1 MKDFDRN
8 RVLTAPPTWIR
19 SDMTQQTQERTINS
33 LADISRAAGQARA
46 KQPRAV
52 GTARVSSKCEDGRI
66 GIDRLHQ
73 SGAMK
78 LLFPRGRAGVEAV
91 MVNTA
96 GGITGGDRFDISA
109 TAGAN
114 SLLTLTTQAAERAYR
129 AQPGETGEVL
139 THLTVEA
146 DARLNWLPQE
156 TILFQNSS
164 FRRHLNVDLATT
176 GRFLM
181 VEPLVFGRA
190 AMGEEVTKARFFDHV
205 EIRREDTLIY
215 IDAIHLTGDLTA
227 HLARPAVGSALD
239 APTGA
244 MANLICAAP
253 EAEGAVD
260 WIRTQFDETDL
271 VYGGASLLA
280 PDLLI
285 SRVLAEESFSLRKAL
300 LPILDRLTNN
310 GLPRCWRL

>member
-1 MKDFDRN
+1 MN
-8 RVLTAPPTWIR
+8 E
-19 SDMTQQTQERTINS
+19 QTQERTINS
-33 LADISRAAGQARA
+33 LADIGPTIT

-52 GTARVSSKCEDGRI
+52 GTARVSAKHEDGRI
-66 GIDRLHQ
+66 GIDQLHQ

-78 LLFPRGRAGVEAV
+78 LLFPRGRRGVEAV

-96 GGITGGDRFDISA
+96 GGITGGDRFDVSA
-109 TAGAN
+109 SAGRG

-129 AQPGETGEVL
+129 AQPGETGEVV
-139 THLTVEA
+139 THLTVDA
-146 DARLNWLPQE
+146 DACLNWLPQE

-190 AMGEEVTKARFFDHV
+190 AMGEEVTQARFFDHV
-205 EIRREDTLIY
+205 EIRRDSTRIY
-215 IDAIHLTGDLTA
+215 KDAIHLTGDLTA
-227 HLARPAVGSALD
+227 QLSRPAVGGALA

-244 MANLICAAP
+244 MASLIFAAP
-253 EAEGAVD
+253 EAEGALD
-260 WIRTQFDETDL
+260 WIRTQFDDTDF

-285 SRVLAEESFSLRKAL
+285 CRVLAEESFSLRKAL

>member
-1 MKDFDRN
+1 MPDFGLE
-8 RVLTAPPTWIR
+8 RVPSAPIR
-19 SDMTQQTQERTINS
+19 SIKSDRTEQTQERRINT
-33 LADISRAAGQARA
+33 LADIIPATA

-52 GTARVSSKCEDGRI
+52 GTARVSSKYDDGRV
-66 GIDRLHQ
+66 GIDQLHQ

-109 TAGAN
+109 TAGMD
-114 SLLTLTTQAAERAYR
+114 SLLTITTQAAERAYR
-129 AQPGETGEVL
+129 AQPGETGHVV
-139 THLTVEA
+139 TDLTVA
-146 DARLNWLPQE
+146 DNARLNWLPQE
-156 TILFQNSS
+156 TILFQNSA
-164 FRRHLNVDLATT
+164 FRRHLNVDLAPH

-190 AMGEEVTKARFFDHV
+190 AMGEEVTQARFQDHV
-205 EIRREDTLIY
+205 EIRRDGTRIY
-215 IDAIHLTGDLTA
+215 KDAIHLTGDLTTQ
-227 HLARPAVGSALD
+227 LARPAVGGALA

-244 MANLICAAP
+244 MASLIFAAP
-253 EAEGAVD
+253 EAEGALD
-260 WIRTQFDETDL
+260 WIRSQFEATDF

-285 SRVLAEESFSLRKAL
+285 CRVLAEESFSLRKAL

>member
-1 MKDFDRN
+1 
-8 RVLTAPPTWIR
+8 
-19 SDMTQQTQERTINS
+19 MTQQTPERAINS
-33 LADISRAAGQARA
+33 LADISMSPGQARA

-52 GTARVSSKCEDGRI
+52 GRARVSSKNDGGRI
-66 GIDRLHQ
+66 GIDQLHQ

-78 LLFPRGRAGVEAV
+78 LLFPRGRAGAEAV

-109 TAGAN
+109 TAGAD

-129 AQPGETGEVL
+129 AQPGETGEIS
-139 THLTVEA
+139 THLSVE
-146 DARLNWLPQE
+146 DGARLNWLPQE
-156 TILFQNSS
+156 TILFQSSS
-164 FRRHLNVDLATT
+164 FRRFLNVELAAD

-190 AMGEEVTKARFFDHV
+190 AMGEEVTDAHFFDHV
-205 EIRREDTLIY
+205 EIRRNGTTIY
-215 IDAIHLTGDLTA
+215 KDAIHLAGDLTSQ
-227 HLARPAVGSALD
+227 LGRPAVGGGL
-239 APTGA
+239 
-244 MANLICAAP
+244 AAP
-253 EAEGAVD
+253 SRALASLVFAASAAEGAMD
-260 WIRTQFDETDL
+260 FIRTQFKTDL

-285 SRVLAEESFSLRKAL
+285 CRMLAEDSFSLRKAL
-300 LPILDRLTNN
+300 LPILDRLTND

>member
-1 MKDFDRN
+1 
-8 RVLTAPPTWIR
+8 
-19 SDMTQQTQERTINS
+19 MTPQTQERTINS
-33 LADISRAAGQARA
+33 PADIRMTEGQARA

-52 GTARVSSKCEDGRI
+52 GTARVSSKYNDGRI
-66 GIDRLHQ
+66 GIDQLHQ

-96 GGITGGDRFDISA
+96 GGITGGDQFDVSA
-109 TAGAN
+109 TAGTN

-129 AQPGETGEVL
+129 AQPGETGEVR
-139 THLTVEA
+139 THLSVENG
-146 DARLNWLPQE
+146 ARLNWLPQE

-164 FRRHLNVDLATT
+164 FRRFLNVDLAAG

-190 AMGEEVTKARFFDHV
+190 AMGEEVTQARFFDHV
-205 EIRREDTLIY
+205 EIRREGTRIY
-215 IDAIHLTGDLTA
+215 KDAIHLTGDLTA
-227 HLARPAVGSALD
+227 QLARSAVGGSLA

-244 MANLICAAP
+244 MASLIFAAP

-260 WIRTQFDETDL
+260 WIRTQFDETDF

-285 SRVLAEESFSLRKAL
+285 CRVLAEESFSLRKAL